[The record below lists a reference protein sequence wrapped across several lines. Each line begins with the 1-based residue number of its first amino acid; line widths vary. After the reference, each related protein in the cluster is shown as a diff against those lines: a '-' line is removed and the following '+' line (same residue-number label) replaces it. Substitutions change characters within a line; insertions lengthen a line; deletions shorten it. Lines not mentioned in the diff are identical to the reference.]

1 MKISIHSLS
10 IYNTQKVMTTIC
22 LSLFLTNQ
30 VIAKENA
37 FEVNYLNITKLEE
50 ELRLDAEIDYQL
62 NDEIKE
68 ALANGI
74 SMLFQVEVQ
83 IKLLRKW
90 TWDKTV
96 SGITQTH
103 MLKYHALSKQYI
115 WENLDTGANDTFP
128 DLESALTHQGR
139 ITAMYIAETEKFDQG
154 EKHILQLR
162 SRMLNNNLPLP
173 LRVKSYFSPKWQ
185 LSSGWY
191 KWPL

>member
-1 MKISIHSLS
+1 
-10 IYNTQKVMTTIC
+10 MTAIC

-96 SGITQTH
+96 V
-103 MLKYHALSKQYI
+103 YP
-115 WENLDTGANDTFP
+115 LD
-128 DLESALTHQGR
+128 
-139 ITAMYIAETEKFDQG
+139 IVI
-154 EKHILQLR
+154 
-162 SRMLNNNLPLP
+162 
-173 LRVKSYFSPKWQ
+173 SPR
-185 LSSGWY
+185 
-191 KWPL
+191 

>member
-1 MKISIHSLS
+1 MKLSIHSVS
-10 IYNTQKVMTTIC
+10 IHKSRKVLAAFC

-30 VIAKENA
+30 VFAKNNA
-37 FEVNYLNITKLEE
+37 FEVNYLNIAELEE

-62 NDEIKE
+62 NDEVKE
-68 ALANGI
+68 ALVNGI

-96 SGITQTH
+96 SGITQTY

-128 DLESALTHQGR
+128 DLGSALTHQGR
-139 ITAMYIAETEKFDQG
+139 ITAMYIAETAKLNQDD
-154 EKHILQLR
+154 KHIVQLR
-162 SRMLNNNLPLP
+162 SRMLTDKLPLP

-191 KWPL
+191 RWPL